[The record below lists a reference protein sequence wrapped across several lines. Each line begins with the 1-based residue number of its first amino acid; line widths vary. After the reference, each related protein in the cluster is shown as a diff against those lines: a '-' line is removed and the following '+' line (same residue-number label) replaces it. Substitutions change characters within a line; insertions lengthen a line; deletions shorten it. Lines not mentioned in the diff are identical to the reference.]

1 MTSTENPPVWQQLRA
16 RLRPPGSVTG
26 RYAER
31 LPLPSALDGADAV
44 PLERALAAA
53 QATLP
58 TVTGLAAGGGQ
69 LTVTY
74 REPPAEA
81 DRQRLYDLLADPQ
94 GLRATA
100 TPAESLAGGSLID
113 RLRDETT
120 PDAEWL
126 RLFRRWAVTG
136 LLAAEKDS

>member
-1 MTSTENPPVWQQLRA
+1 V
-16 RLRPPGSVTG
+16 
-26 RYAER
+26 ER
-31 LPLPSALDGADAV
+31 LPLPSALHGADAV

-69 LTVTY
+69 LTVTHS
-74 REPPAEA
+74 EPPADA
-81 DRQRLYDLLADPQ
+81 DRQRLYDLLADPDR
-94 GLRATA
+94 LR
-100 TPAESLAGGSLID
+100 PAAAPAASLAGEALRD

-126 RLFRRWAVTG
+126 RLFRQWAVAG
-136 LLAAEKDS
+136 PLAAEEGS